1 MDKYISLELHMFD
14 IHAMEST
21 SSLLPKKDSSIRIPL
36 LICRNIHAHASQRC
50 VAWPWEEREMGILQ
64 TPYLCV

>member
-1 MDKYISLELHMFD
+1 MDRYMSLELCMFD

-21 SSLLPKKDSSIRIPL
+21 SPLLPKKDSSIRIPL
-36 LICRNIHAHASQRC
+36 LICHNIHARTSQRC
-50 VAWPWEEREMGILQ
+50 VAWPWEEREMRILQ